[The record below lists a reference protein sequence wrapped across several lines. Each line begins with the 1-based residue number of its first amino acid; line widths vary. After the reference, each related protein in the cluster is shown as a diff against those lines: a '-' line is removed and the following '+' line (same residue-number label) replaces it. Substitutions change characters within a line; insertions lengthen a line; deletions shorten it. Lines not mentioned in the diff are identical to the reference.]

1 MLSINIDTFK
11 CFNFVFIRSHSCNV
25 HEDESFPPPGQRN
38 IDLHRHE
45 YKINCPQA
53 VVASPP
59 RLLTSTP
66 LCLNAFKDWD

>member
-1 MLSINIDTFK
+1 M
-11 CFNFVFIRSHSCNV
+11 HSSV
-25 HEDESFPPPGQRN
+25 LISFLFALTPAMCMKMNRFPPGQRN

-59 RLLTSTP
+59 RLHTSLP
-66 LCLNAFKDWD
+66 